1 MFRQQI
7 VQSDVLLRKRA
18 DQIAVLQAGD
28 CENWSMIHLC
38 VVEAIQ
44 KVDAARPGG
53 RDAYSQSACELC
65 RRL

>member
-1 MFRQQI
+1 
-7 VQSDVLLRKRA
+7 
-18 DQIAVLQAGD
+18 VLQAGD